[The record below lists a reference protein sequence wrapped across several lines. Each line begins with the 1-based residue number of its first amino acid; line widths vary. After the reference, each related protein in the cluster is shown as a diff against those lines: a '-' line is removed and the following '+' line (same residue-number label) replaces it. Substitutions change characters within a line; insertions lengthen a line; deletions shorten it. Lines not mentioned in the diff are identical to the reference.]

1 MMPLLTGRG
10 TANHNDLFLPRPF
23 CVCENG
29 YYRIREATGY
39 NTHGIKTEGFSRIH
53 RVSCIHPFRI
63 SIGEEDDRMA
73 GGTKCVAG
81 EFGRESRKLSG
92 LQNLHKGSA

>member
-1 MMPLLTGRG
+1 MG
-10 TANHNDLFLPRPF
+10 F
-23 CVCENG
+23 
-29 YYRIREATGY
+29 
-39 NTHGIKTEGFSRIH
+39 KTEGFSRIH